1 MSATRDAMEMAFAAG
16 GGKGAYQFETDDQ
29 QLIRINTQALE
40 NTLFDLVS
48 VRDGHVN
55 IEPARM
61 VPSVARSLRAIA
73 DHLEGV

>member
-1 MSATRDAMEMAFAAG
+1 VTNEMQAYMNYAG
-16 GGKGAYQFETDDQ
+16 IRTETIEE

-55 IEPARM
+55 IDAVEM
-61 VPSVARSLRAIA
+61 VQSVSKSLRAIA
-73 DHLEGV
+73 DHLDGIAL